1 MGEFTCQRMANH
13 TTYTRVNEKFMFK
26 DKREFVV
33 ENVEITAR
41 GNLYDSELPENYEHP
56 TNHVSTSNHVTK
68 FGKR

>member
-1 MGEFTCQRMANH
+1 
-13 TTYTRVNEKFMFK
+13 MFK